1 MKMGRPAIINS
12 QIAPFFETLAQAGYE
27 GKEVDRLVSAALGDD
42 PSTRCSPRTIQR
54 VRIANH
60 NPDSLTRAL
69 VRRFGYG
76 VSLLWNDPQW
86 LQGMSADEQHD
97 TRTSMI
103 DAILQRAYENGWED
117 GS

>member
-69 VRRFGYG
+69 VRRFGYEI
-76 VSLLWNDPQW
+76 SALWDDPKWRSINTQN
-86 LQGMSADEQHD
+86 MRDVKIDE
-97 TRTSMI
+97 
-103 DAILQRAYENGWED
+103 ILQRAYENGWED